1 LFKKFD
7 KKGNGKLDREAFH
20 KGYREYFVNLPD
32 AQLDQLFA
40 KFDSDNSGT
49 IDVAEWTKNIRIEDL
64 SQLISKCLNQGPLY
78 KSALNDEEQKL
89 MKAFNHRL
97 HTLADEA
104 RKLEV
109 RLMID
114 AEQSY
119 FQPAID
125 NTVLDLQRRYNK
137 EFPAIFNTYQCY
149 LKDSMGRLTIDL
161 ERAKKEDFYWA
172 AKLVRGAYM
181 NLERDRAKS
190 MNYTSPIQDTKDATH
205 ENYNNMVQT
214 VLKFQSEPS
223 AKSNVLIATH
233 NQRSVELTLD
243 RMRELGINKMNGGVY
258 FGQLL
263 GMADHLTFSLG
274 LNGYKAYKYVPYGP
288 VQEVVPYLI
297 RRAQE
302 NSDILGGV
310 KKELLML
317 KSELRRRINPLSS

>member
-1 LFKKFD
+1 LERMSNALNEIRQLFKKFD

-40 KFDSDNSGT
+40 KFDSANSGT
-49 IDVAEWTKNIRIEDL
+49 IDIAEWTKNIRIGEL

-149 LKDSMGRLTIDL
+149 LKDSMDRLIIDL
-161 ERAKKEDFYWA
+161 ERAKKEDFYCS
-172 AKLVRGAYM
+172 LHI
-181 NLERDRAKS
+181 L
-190 MNYTSPIQDTKDATH
+190 P
-205 ENYNNMVQT
+205 
-214 VLKFQSEPS
+214 F
-223 AKSNVLIATH
+223 
-233 NQRSVELTLD
+233 LTD
-243 RMRELGINKMNGGVY
+243 PFY
-258 FGQLL
+258 
-263 GMADHLTFSLG
+263 HCCCWWW
-274 LNGYKAYKYVPYGP
+274 
-288 VQEVVPYLI
+288 
-297 RRAQE
+297 
-302 NSDILGGV
+302 
-310 KKELLML
+310 
-317 KSELRRRINPLSS
+317 